1 MQDTVVFIEV
11 DLEYTKLT
19 KKNIYCKSTIEIL
32 PLLMFLCNGSAFFF
46 WSIHLK

>member
-32 PLLMFLCNGSAFFF
+32 PLLICFCVMVQPFF
-46 WSIHLK
+46 SDQYT